1 MRGNQ
6 LYQNWRS
13 EDCNRH
19 RYTQASREVAS
30 VERYLPICQRSEQS
44 MTSPQAKSGQLHLLF
59 IRHGETQDNIDKIL
73 QGWRDTSLTDK
84 GLREAQFLADKL
96 RGQQIDV
103 IYHSPL
109 LRMRQTI
116 QPILDQLPDIPV
128 FPDADLR
135 GQMLGDFEGGSYDL
149 VDMSNPRSADGQPGV
164 ELFDDFVRRL
174 KRSFGRIVGTEAPK
188 VGEKDRVVAIA
199 THGVGI
205 TSIFK
210 VLEDTPSCNGHN
222 PKLARRG
229 LEAFEVR
236 WTDSDDVARLVVE
249 QPKYLP
255 VNAGTLDWNTVS
267 GKPFLIESWGKKEKA
282 LAQGYL
288 KSDVT

>member
-1 MRGNQ
+1 MR
-6 LYQNWRS
+6 LA
-13 EDCNRH
+13 
-19 RYTQASREVAS
+19 ASPEVM
-30 VERYLPICQRSEQS
+30 VG
-44 MTSPQAKSGQLHLLF
+44 KLHLLF

-73 QGWRDTSLTDK
+73 QGWRDTSLTEK
-84 GLREAQFLADKL
+84 GLKEAQILVDKL
-96 RGQQIDV
+96 RGQQIDA

-116 QPILDQLPDIPV
+116 QPILDRLPDIPV
-128 FPDADLR
+128 YPDADLR

-174 KRSFGRIVGTEAPK
+174 KRSFGRIVGAEAPK
-188 VGEKDRVVAIA
+188 VSQKDHVVAVA

-222 PKLARRG
+222 PKFASRG
-229 LEAFEVR
+229 PEAFEVR
-236 WTDSDDVARLVVE
+236 WTDSDDVASIVVE
-249 QPKYLP
+249 QPKDLP
-255 VNAGTLDWNTVS
+255 VKDGVLDWDRIS
-267 GKPFLIESWGKKEKA
+267 GEPFLIESWGKREKA

-288 KSDVT
+288 KADDKS